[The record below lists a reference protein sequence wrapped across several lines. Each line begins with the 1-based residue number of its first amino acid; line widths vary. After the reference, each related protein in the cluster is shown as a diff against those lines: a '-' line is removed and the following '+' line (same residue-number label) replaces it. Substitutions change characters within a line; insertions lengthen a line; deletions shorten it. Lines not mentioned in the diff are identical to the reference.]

1 MHQTIQPLNLRCS
14 KWQKD
19 REISKPTVTESLT
32 HLFLKMIDIVGKI
45 FTLRIKNIDTKDIH
59 STISKLELRD
69 TCRMQYQINN
79 TCSFQPNLKHK
90 NMHAFIIKDIIRN

>member
-14 KWQKD
+14 KWQKG

-45 FTLRIKNIDTKDIH
+45 FTLKLKNIDTKDIH
-59 STISKLELRD
+59 STINKLELLD
-69 TCRMQYQINN
+69 ICRM
-79 TCSFQPNLKHK
+79 
-90 NMHAFIIKDIIRN
+90 